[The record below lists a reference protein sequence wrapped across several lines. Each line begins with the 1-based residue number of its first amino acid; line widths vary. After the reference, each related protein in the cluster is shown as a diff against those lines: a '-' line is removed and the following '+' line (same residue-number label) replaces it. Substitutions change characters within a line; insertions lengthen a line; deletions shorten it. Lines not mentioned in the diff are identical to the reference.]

1 MTDNYV
7 KTKMTDLDM
16 TEMKRICHILYNY
29 IKENITSDPNSD
41 YSGQS
46 TMTTKLYCQYNFLT
60 ALFLETNKL
69 YFDNEDSI

>member
-29 IKENITSDPNSD
+29 IKERLKI
-41 YSGQS
+41 
-46 TMTTKLYCQYNFLT
+46 
-60 ALFLETNKL
+60 
-69 YFDNEDSI
+69 